1 MHDASNDAEEPE
13 GHGEPGK
20 PGKPDGSERPE
31 HPEKPPLPARTR
43 WAILAVIL
51 AADVLDLLDSTI
63 TNIAAPTIA
72 GDLGGGPAL
81 VQWLGASYALALG
94 VLLVPGGRLGDRYG
108 RRRVFLV
115 GLAGFVVASLAC
127 GLAPGPVLL
136 VVARLVQGAFGALLI
151 PQGFGILGASWPR
164 DQLVKAFSLFG
175 PVMGLSAVGGPILAG
190 FLVDADLGG
199 LGWRPMFLINLLLGG
214 AALLAA
220 LRLLPHDTGDGTA
233 RVDGPGSALIAGAML
248 CLLGGII
255 YGSDGGT
262 PSGGGW
268 TGPALALPL
277 LGVALFAGFCH
288 RQRTAPEPLIRPSLL
303 RNRGF
308 TAGLLL
314 GVVAFA
320 AVAGLLYVI
329 SLYFQQGLGRSPAGT
344 ALGLVPL
351 SAGIVVASIACYRLI
366 HRHGRRL
373 AATGLLIILTGCG
386 YLTAL
391 VANSGTGTGGW
402 ALVPPLLLIGLGM
415 GTCFGTI
422 YDVTI
427 GDIEPSEAG
436 SAGGS
441 LNAVQQLA
449 NAIGAA
455 AVTTVYFAAVG
466 DGGTTHAL
474 LVSLGVV
481 GAAVVLCLCLVR
493 LLPRAA
499 PADHGH

>member
-1 MHDASNDAEEPE
+1 MTQTMHDAGNDAGEPERPERPGEPE
-13 GHGEPGK
+13 GLEHPGG
-20 PGKPDGSERPE
+20 PGHSGR
-31 HPEKPPLPARTR
+31 PEKPPLPARTR

-72 GDLGGGPAL
+72 RDLGGGPAL

-127 GLAPGPVLL
+127 GLAPGPVFL

-164 DQLVKAFSLFG
+164 DQIGKAFSLFG

-233 RVDGPGSALIAGAML
+233 PVDGPGSALIAGAML
-248 CLLGGII
+248 GLLGGII
-255 YGSDGGT
+255 YGSEH
-262 PSGGGW
+262 GW

-277 LGVALFAGFCH
+277 LGLALFAGFCR

-303 RNRGF
+303 HNRGF

-320 AVAGLLYVI
+320 AVAGLLYVV

-386 YLTAL
+386 YLAAL
-391 VANSGTGTGGW
+391 VANSGTGVGGW
-402 ALVPPLLLIGLGM
+402 SLVPPLLLIGLGM

-436 SAGGS
+436 SASGS

-466 DGGTTHAL
+466 GGTTHAL

-481 GAAVVLCLCLVR
+481 GAAVALCLCLVR